1 LPPPGW
7 ADTPF
12 GVGCTKPILLAGS
25 IVAAIHLH
33 GQIPLS
39 SLLNF
44 TYTQNFDSLASSGT
58 GNAWVNN
65 STIPGW
71 YLSRTTYNANA
82 GGSSTVS
89 AYSYGSSGSTDR
101 ALGSVAGNGATT
113 YMGVRFVNDTPTTIY
128 PAFNLS
134 YVGEQ
139 WRKANNGSAHR
150 LEFGYKISSSPL
162 TNPADTG
169 FSSVVELDFV
179 SPVFGATTATALE
192 GNLAGNR
199 LLLEESVVFN
209 QLLEPGEEIMFR
221 WADPDN
227 SNADHGLAIDNLS
240 IEIPEGDTLPGL
252 IVVGLFAS
260 AMRLRRNW
268 ASRRAIADGPGA
280 TRQ

>member
-1 LPPPGW
+1 MGY
-7 ADTPF
+7 
-12 GVGCTKPILLAGS
+12 TKPILLAGS
-25 IVAAIHLH
+25 IVAVIHLQ

-58 GNAWVNN
+58 GHSWVNN

-71 YLSRTTYNANA
+71 YLSRGTYNAND
-82 GGSSTVS
+82 GGSSSVS
-89 AYSYGSSGSTDR
+89 AYSYGSSGSTER
-101 ALGSVAGNGATT
+101 ALGSVAGTGATT
-113 YMGVRFVNDTPTTIY
+113 YFGVRFVNDTPTTIY
-128 PAFNLS
+128 PGFNLS
-134 YVGEQ
+134 FVGEQ
-139 WRKANNGSAHR
+139 WRKANNGAAHR
-150 LEFGYKISSSPL
+150 LEFGYKISSLPL

-179 SPVFGATTATALE
+179 SPVFGATTASALD

-227 SNADHGLAIDNLS
+227 PNADHGLAIDNLS
-240 IEIPEGDTLPGL
+240 IEIPEGDGL
-252 IVVGLFAS
+252 LSVMALLLTAGGWSLVG
-260 AMRLRRNW
+260 
-268 ASRRAIADGPGA
+268 SRRQISRIAVTKIARTDRENAP
-280 TRQ
+280 